1 VVDDGYVW
9 GRGAVDM
16 KSVTIMQLEAL
27 TDLVRREV
35 RLSRDYLVAVVPDEE
50 VGGRWGGRQLTGA
63 LWPSLGELACV
74 LDEGGFMLEDL
85 IDGVRVAAVG
95 VTEKTEAVFRLRAR
109 GPTGHASVPIER
121 DAITALTEALQRILR
136 RPPVRRLHPVLAEGM
151 RSVGRHAS
159 TATQAITG
167 DYLLTRPLLLSFL
180 SRHPVTDALTRN
192 TVTCTELSAG
202 QGHNVRPGEAVA
214 SLNARLMPDEP
225 AEEVLRRYRALIADL
240 DVELS
245 LVSAEPA
252 VPVAPRDTYEY
263 RILERVL
270 QGAYPDLAVA
280 SMVCP
285 GATES
290 RFFARLG
297 VPVYRFVPVEIRQ
310 DDPPGFHTAN
320 ERISVENLMRGA
332 WLYQQLLL
340 HW

>member
-1 VVDDGYVW
+1 MSAPPSPGNPSSID
-9 GRGAVDM
+9 
-16 KSVTIMQLEAL
+16 
-27 TDLVRREV
+27 RE
-35 RLSRDYLVAVVPDEE
+35 RL
-50 VGGRWGGRQLTGA
+50 
-63 LWPSLGELACV
+63 
-74 LDEGGFMLEDL
+74 
-85 IDGVRVAAVG
+85 
-95 VTEKTEAVFRLRAR
+95 
-109 GPTGHASVPIER
+109 
-121 DAITALTEALQRILR
+121 
-136 RPPVRRLHPVLAEGM
+136 
-151 RSVGRHAS
+151 VGRMQRYLRFDTSNPPGPAEKPDAPWLDWLVQTYLEPH
-159 TATQAITG
+159 QIPWER
-167 DYLLTRPLLLSFL
+167 YEHHLLLTRPLLLSFL

-202 QGHNVRPGEAVA
+202 QGHNVRPGEARA

-270 QGAYPDLAVA
+270 QEAYPDLAVA

-297 VPVYRFVPVEIRQ
+297 CRSTGSCR
-310 DDPPGFHTAN
+310 
-320 ERISVENLMRGA
+320 
-332 WLYQQLLL
+332 W
-340 HW
+340 